1 MQSQDHVSETLGPIL
16 ILRYGPHVQPKPS
29 QERVRRHSQVEVD
42 DGNQSELFCVSPMG
56 SKAGMSL
63 PIPHPHH
70 MVSLHQSA

>member
-1 MQSQDHVSETLGPIL
+1 MVPTFSLSPVKKEYEGIPRL
-16 ILRYGPHVQPKPS
+16 
-29 QERVRRHSQVEVD
+29 EVEDV
-42 DGNQSELFCVSPMG
+42 NQSELFCVSHMG